1 MKPGP
6 VPSAGSL
13 VFIAGSLRS
22 GSTLLRLML
31 DRHSRISN
39 PKPGEF
45 DFLFDAF
52 GSDGGLAAAQA
63 LSSQQLDE
71 FITRHMVDRWLDV
84 PIPAHGSTPERL
96 RGYVGSHADRAQC
109 IALCV
114 HRNFLSAHEVFPEAR
129 FIHLLRDP
137 RDCAK
142 SSIAVGFA
150 GNVYHGLDPWMQAEQ
165 SWDRLRPRLRPEQFV
180 ELRYEELVAA
190 PQAVLTRI
198 CEFLDVAYEP
208 AMLDLSDTTYEA
220 PSPRFANQW
229 RRTLGKRDIR
239 LVEARAGHLMES
251 RGYERASA
259 DAGKLGPA
267 TLVMLGLQNQ
277 VAHHR
282 RGIRVYGASLWLQQV
297 IARRLRAHGWL
308 NKVQSRMFPIKLTT
322 LK

>member
-1 MKPGP
+1 MNQSRRSP
-6 VPSAGSL
+6 VCSIAFVAG
-13 VFIAGSLRS
+13 ALRS
-22 GSTLLRLML
+22 GSTLMRLML

-52 GSDGGLAAAQA
+52 GNDGGLAAAQA

-71 FITRHMVDRWLDV
+71 FLSSHMIDRWLDV
-84 PIPAHGSTPERL
+84 PIPPNGSTPERL
-96 RGYVGSHADRAQC
+96 REYVARHAERADC
-109 IALCV
+109 IALCA
-114 HRNFLSAHEVFPEAR
+114 HRNFLSAHELFPEAR

-150 GNVYHGLDPWMQAEQ
+150 GNAYHGLDPWMQAEQ

-180 ELRYEELVAA
+180 EVRYEELVAA
-190 PQAVLTRI
+190 PEAVLTRV
-198 CEFLDVAYEP
+198 CEFLGLAYEP
-208 AMLDLSDTTYEA
+208 GMLDLSGTTYEA

-229 RRTLGKRDIR
+229 RRTLSKRDVR
-239 LVEARAGHLMES
+239 LVEARAGQLMDA
-251 RGYERASA
+251 RGYERASVG
-259 DAGKLGPA
+259 AGKIGA
-267 TLVMLGLQNQ
+267 AMLLMLALQNK

-282 RGIRVYGASLWLQQV
+282 GGIRAYGASLWLQQI
-297 IARRLRAHGWL
+297 IARRLGLQGWL
-308 NKVQSRMFPIKLTT
+308 HSVQSRMFPIKLRT